1 MAWYKAL
8 FTPLFSSISDYFTT
22 KQEIK
27 AKQTEYQFKIE
38 EAKFKAQAAR
48 IERGDLIE
56 SDYDKI
62 VLEQAKTS
70 LADELMIIWILGL
83 VTTLFI
89 PDLAP
94 YAKEGFKNL
103 EEVPVYIQLVF
114 VGAFISK
121 LGLRFLF
128 SGRTLFGKSIK

>member
-1 MAWYKAL
+1 MAWYTTL
-8 FTPLFSSISDYFTT
+8 FQPLFGTIGDYFTT
-22 KQEIK
+22 KQKIK
-27 AKQTEYQFKIE
+27 ANKVEYEFKLE

-48 IERGDLIE
+48 IERGDLVE

-70 LADELMIIWILGL
+70 FADELMIIWILGL

-89 PDLAP
+89 PELAP
-94 YAKEGFKNL
+94 YAREGFSNL
-103 EEVPVYIQLVF
+103 EQVPVYIQLVF

-128 SGRTLFGKSIK
+128 SGRTLFGKTVK

>member
-1 MAWYKAL
+1 MSW
-8 FTPLFSSISDYFTT
+8 FTSLFSPLISSIGSYFTT
-22 KQEIK
+22 KQQIK
-27 AKQTEYQFKIE
+27 ANKTEYEFKLE
-38 EAKFKAQAAR
+38 EAKYKAQVAR
-48 IERGDLIE
+48 IERGDLVE

-70 LADELMIIWILGL
+70 LADEIMIIWILGL
-83 VTTLFI
+83 ITTLFI

-94 YAKEGFKNL
+94 YAKEGFSNL
-103 EEVPVYIQLVF
+103 EDVPIYIQLVF

-128 SGRTLFGKSIK
+128 SGRTLFGKAVK